1 MQIMKKILSLIVLL
15 ALAFALCACGKT
27 ADGEEQPDDPAW
39 ERFRSLG
46 RVVNVNGT
54 ELVSV
59 DVSSQIV
66 GTDVTQDILD
76 ANVGEG
82 YTSAKLNEDGS
93 VTFRLTKEQLRTMLD
108 SIVQR
113 MEEELKTLVENPDY
127 AFTEITHNED
137 LTVFD
142 VHLSTE
148 KVGFMEGFMAPGFYL
163 YGGIYAT
170 YSGNEGAV
178 ITVNYYGPDGS
189 LISSVNSSKTAGG

>member
-1 MQIMKKILSLIVLL
+1 MKKITSLIVLL
-15 ALAFALCACGKT
+15 ALVLSLCACGT
-27 ADGEEQPDDPAW
+27 AAGGEKEPEDPVW

-66 GTDVTQDILD
+66 GTDVTQDVLD
-76 ANVGEG
+76 TNVGES
-82 YTSAKLNEDGS
+82 YASAELNEDGS
-93 VTFRLTKEQLRTMLD
+93 VTFQLTKEQLRAMLD
-108 SIVQR
+108 SIVQK
-113 MEEELKTLVENPDY
+113 MDDELKALVENPDY
-127 AFTEITHNED
+127 AFTEITYNED

-142 VHLSTE
+142 VHLSSE
-148 KVGFMEGFMAPGFYL
+148 KVGYMEGFMALGFYM
-163 YGGIYAT
+163 YGGLYAT

-189 LISSVNSSKTAGG
+189 LISSANSSNTTKN